1 MSERVRERMS
11 KERERRGE
19 RKKSSQGVTQK
30 RQNKKSKVCARFGR
44 QCRGGHCEEYG
55 RCLGGSAYAVGNK

>member
-1 MSERVRERMS
+1 MSERVRERTS

-30 RQNKKSKVCARFGR
+30 TKTKRAKCVPDSEGNA
-44 QCRGGHCEEYG
+44 EEG
-55 RCLGGSAYAVGNK
+55 IVRSTVGA